1 VTPHVSGAALLPRA
15 IGPIEESCGDPDR
28 DRGDRMRDQP
38 RKNGDEH
45 AHDDED
51 EPDGEHGPG
60 LDGFEPPR
68 IDRRCY
74 VDEMRHTR

>member
-1 VTPHVSGAALLPRA
+1 
-15 IGPIEESCGDPDR
+15 
-28 DRGDRMRDQP
+28 MRDQP

-74 VDEMRHTR
+74 VDEMRHTRSDAAYFENEWRNYRGEQIYRPRRRAA

>member
-1 VTPHVSGAALLPRA
+1 
-15 IGPIEESCGDPDR
+15 
-28 DRGDRMRDQP
+28 MRDQP
-38 RKNGDEH
+38 PKNGDEH

>member
-1 VTPHVSGAALLPRA
+1 
-15 IGPIEESCGDPDR
+15 
-28 DRGDRMRDQP
+28 MRDQP

-68 IDRRCY
+68 IATIAASRFIVHGGERRERS
-74 VDEMRHTR
+74 VDGGRCSLPPSSSPHGIVAGT